1 MNENISLWLDTQLY
15 NNSLQQWLLAAG
27 ITLLVLSGA
36 LLIRYLFRRHIKRQ
50 LQSSHSLF
58 WPALLTALQKTR
70 WLFLLIVALAFASY
84 TLELPARLDK
94 TISHILVI
102 TFIIQLGLWLSA
114 MLRFSMDEYRQ
125 QQLEKHPASVTTVN
139 LLNFVGRMLIWCMVL
154 LLALDNVGVNITAL
168 VAGLG
173 VGGIAVALAMQTILG
188 DLFSS
193 LSIVLDKP
201 FVIGDF
207 LIVDELLGTVEYVG
221 LKTTRLRSLSGEQ
234 LVFSNSDLLNS
245 RIRNFGRMYE
255 RRVPFTI
262 GVTYQTPRDKLQI
275 IPQIIRDAVATQQNT
290 RMDRSN
296 FKAYGDFALLF
307 ESVYYVKV
315 PDYNEYMDIQE
326 GINLFIHQRFEE
338 EGIEFAYP
346 TQTVYLQ
353 NSQA

>member
-1 MNENISLWLDTQLY
+1 MNENINNWLDMQIY

-27 ITLLVLSGA
+27 IA
-36 LLIRYLFRRHIKRQ
+36 LLILCGALFVRYLFRRHIKRK
-50 LQSSHSLF
+50 LESHHSLF
-58 WPALLTALQKTR
+58 LNGLLTALKKTR
-70 WLFLLIVALAFASY
+70 WLFLLIVALVFSSY
-84 TLELPARLDK
+84 TLDLPTRLDK
-94 TISHILVI
+94 TANHVLVI
-102 TFIIQLGLWLSA
+102 AFIIQLGLWLSSI
-114 MLRFSMDEYRQ
+114 LRVSMDEYRQ
-125 QQLEKHPASVTTVN
+125 QQLEKHPSSVTTLN
-139 LLNFVGRMLIWCMVL
+139 LLNFVGRLLIWCLVL
-154 LLALDNVGVNITAL
+154 LLALDNIGVNITAL

-207 LIVDELLGTVEYVG
+207 LIVDEMLGTVEYVG

-262 GVTYQTPRDKLQI
+262 GVTYQTPLAKLKM
-275 IPQIIRDAVATQQNT
+275 IPQIIRDAVESQQNT

-296 FKAYGDFALLF
+296 FKAHGDFALLF

-315 PDYNEYMDIQE
+315 PDYNEYMNIQE
-326 GINLFIHQRFEE
+326 AINLFIHQRFEE

-346 TQTVYLQ
+346 TQTLYLK
-353 NSQA
+353 NSPA